1 MTGTGK
7 RGVRTSKDFKGFCG
21 WKKIES
27 IMVDQTVRESSKDL
41 FTTIFLTGGRA
52 SEVLSLRKNNFNL
65 NHLDKGYIVVERM
78 KVLKNDEDAERT
90 FPIRLSEPVTE
101 RLLKLLDATEGALFP
116 YSYSWLY
123 KWISTIN
130 KYEGRNFGEWFPHR
144 LRAERASQ
152 LLQDYKFGVFE
163 LMSFFGWK
171 TSDMPTWYASLSP
184 DALIKLMMEK
194 GKL

>member
-1 MTGTGK
+1 MTGAGK
-7 RGVRTSKDFKGFCG
+7 RGVRSSKDFKGFCG
-21 WKKIES
+21 WSKIES
-27 IMVDQTVRESSKDL
+27 VMLDPSLKQSTKDL

-52 SEVLSLRKNNFNL
+52 TEVLSLHKDNFNL
-65 NHLDKGYIVVERM
+65 SNIDRGYIVVERM
-78 KVLKNDEDAERT
+78 KVLKHEEDAERT
-90 FPIRLSEPVTE
+90 FPIRLSEPISN
-101 RLLKLLDATEGALFP
+101 RLINLLNHTDGLLFP

-123 KWISTIN
+123 KYISTIN
-130 KYEGRNFGEWFPHR
+130 KYADRNFGEWFPHR

-163 LMSFFGWK
+163 LMSFFAWK

-194 GKL
+194 GEL